1 MSIINLQNMKK
12 TSTDFD
18 KLIAENKQLRE
29 RIMEL
34 EQQSQLSW
42 ILKKKNLGKAD
53 IVPDYGDLSSL
64 NENGLILSSV
74 GKSGLQDIVSDYLDL
89 LETSAAVYERNGDYA
104 LGIFSSGWCKLMD
117 QRSRKLCGTTSNRKA
132 LESGKWLCHDS
143 CWKDASLTC
152 MKKARPVD
160 VACSGGIHLYAVPIK
175 AGNDIV
181 GAINFGYGDPPK
193 DEESLKAL
201 SKKYNTPV
209 NKLKRQAHKY
219 QSRPPFII
227 ELAKHRIQTSA
238 TLIGHIVERKI
249 AESRIWKSEKKLAVT
264 LSSIGDGVIS
274 TDLSGH
280 ITWMNPVAEQL
291 CGWDRHT
298 ALGKPLSEVFRI
310 VHAVTGKKVKNPVK
324 KVLKTGR
331 IVGLADHTRL
341 LAKNGKEYQIA
352 DSASPVKD
360 EQGKTSGVVM
370 VFRDVSEEYHIRE
383 ELKASEERYRAVFEN
398 TGTATCLLE
407 KDGTISLAN
416 GKFAELTGYPLDE
429 IQNKKKWMEF
439 IVPEDLERM
448 RAQHEL
454 RRKNCEQALR
464 EYEFRFIRTDK
475 EVRNIY
481 LYIDMIAGT
490 DKSVASLL
498 DITDRKQ
505 AEDALRES
513 KATVSNKLK
522 AILEPEGDIGTL
534 NLADIIDHEAL
545 QEMMEDFYRFSKTGS
560 AIVDISGKVLV
571 AVGWQD
577 ICTKF
582 HRVHPDT
589 AKNCLESDLSLANE
603 LPAGTFKAYRCKN
616 NMWDMV
622 TPIKVGGKHVGGIYL
637 GQFFFEDEIPDYEL
651 FRRQAR
657 QHGFDETEYLAA
669 LDRVP
674 RWSRETVDSVMVFY
688 AKLAGMISSLS
699 YSTVKLSRNITECK
713 RMEEHLLEKDKMQQL
728 LIHMATELIN
738 IPLEE
743 VDDSI
748 NKMLKKIG
756 ELTNLDRVYIFIHD
770 YNHGITTN
778 THEWCAEGIKPEIDN
793 LQATPFEYF
802 PDFLE
807 KHNKGEHIYIPRIVD
822 MPEDHPMRSILESQ
836 DICSLLLLPMLHQ
849 GCNIG
854 FVGFDSVRKEKIF
867 SEDEISL
874 LKVLALMISN
884 IEEWR
889 KAQEELRNSEERF
902 QKMLALIPDMISIH
916 DPDMNIVYSNWRG
929 YAAVEKSKR
938 KLHTKCYKTYRDL
951 DEICPD
957 CKAKDV
963 FETKQAFQAEVK
975 LPGYRWIDLRVIP
988 VLDKN
993 NEVELVV
1000 EWVRDITDRKTI
1012 ENVQHVVF
1020 QIANDMFFTPKMPE
1034 LIQAIGTCLS
1044 AVVDTSNFYVALYD
1058 AEKDTFY
1065 APYEKDEK
1073 DSIES
1078 WPAEKSAT
1086 GLVLQDKQPVLLK
1099 KQDVL
1104 NLIETGKIIQTG
1116 SVCEAWLGVPLI
1128 QGQEVVGAIVMQSYD
1143 NPDAYDEKSIE
1154 ILEFVSGHISLA
1166 IQRHK
1171 TLEQLVE
1178 AKEKAEESDQ
1188 LKSAF
1193 LANMSHE
1200 IRTPM
1205 NAILGFLEL
1214 LKQPGLEG
1222 GEKDEYIGIVNKSGQ
1237 RLLDTINNIVEA
1249 SKIEAGQM
1257 EVHLE
1262 EVHLEEVMQYHL
1274 DLFRQQ
1280 TNQKGLSLELKQ
1292 HLKGRKAMV
1301 RTDKHKLDGIL
1312 TNLLGNAMKFTK
1324 EGSIEFGNT
1333 LEGHSLVF
1341 YVRDTGMGIPAEKV
1355 DTVFKRFIQADTELT
1370 RAYEG
1375 SGLGLS
1381 IAKAYVNALGG
1392 KVWVESKEGK
1402 GSTFF
1407 FLIPYT
1413 PAKTAERKPEPAVK
1427 QGERIQSG
1435 HTILIAEDDELSYQ
1449 YLEVILDQEG
1459 VTLLRAVDGEET
1471 IRLFKEHPEVSLI
1484 LMDIR
1489 MPGIDGLEVTRQI
1502 RKFNKSVPIIA
1513 QTAYALEGDRER
1525 VLQAGCNE
1533 YLAKP
1538 LNHTELNK
1546 IVNQYLKVKN
1556 V

>member
-1 MSIINLQNMKK
+1 MIINLKKMKK
-12 TSTDFD
+12 PSTDFD

-42 ILKKKNLGKAD
+42 MLKKKNPGKAD

-132 LESGKWLCHDS
+132 LESSKWLCHDS

-160 VACSGGIHLYAVPIK
+160 VACSGGIYLYAVPIK

-193 DEESLKAL
+193 DEKSLKAL

-209 NKLKRQAHKY
+209 NELKRQAHKY

-238 TLIGHIVERKI
+238 TLIGHIVERKM
-249 AESRIWKSEKKLAVT
+249 AESRIQESEKKLAVT

-310 VHAVTGKKVKNPVK
+310 VHAVTGKKAENPVK
-324 KVLKTGR
+324 KVVKTRR
-331 IVGLADHTRL
+331 IVGLANHTRL

-429 IQNKKKWMEF
+429 IQNKKKWKEF

-454 RRKNCEQALR
+454 RRKNREQALR
-464 EYEFRFIRTDK
+464 EYEFRFIRADK

-498 DITDRKQ
+498 DITEQKR
-505 AEDALRES
+505 AEEQL
-513 KATVSNKLK
+513 
-522 AILEPEGDIGTL
+522 I
-534 NLADIIDHEAL
+534 
-545 QEMMEDFYRFSKTGS
+545 
-560 AIVDISGKVLV
+560 
-571 AVGWQD
+571 
-577 ICTKF
+577 
-582 HRVHPDT
+582 
-589 AKNCLESDLSLANE
+589 ESD
-603 LPAGTFKAYRCKN
+603 
-616 NMWDMV
+616 
-622 TPIKVGGKHVGGIYL
+622 
-637 GQFFFEDEIPDYEL
+637 
-651 FRRQAR
+651 
-657 QHGFDETEYLAA
+657 
-669 LDRVP
+669 
-674 RWSRETVDSVMVFY
+674 
-688 AKLAGMISSLS
+688 
-699 YSTVKLSRNITECK
+699 
-713 RMEEHLLEKDKMQQL
+713 
-728 LIHMATELIN
+728 
-738 IPLEE
+738 
-743 VDDSI
+743 
-748 NKMLKKIG
+748 
-756 ELTNLDRVYIFIHD
+756 
-770 YNHGITTN
+770 
-778 THEWCAEGIKPEIDN
+778 
-793 LQATPFEYF
+793 
-802 PDFLE
+802 
-807 KHNKGEHIYIPRIVD
+807 
-822 MPEDHPMRSILESQ
+822 
-836 DICSLLLLPMLHQ
+836 
-849 GCNIG
+849 
-854 FVGFDSVRKEKIF
+854 
-867 SEDEISL
+867 
-874 LKVLALMISN
+874 
-884 IEEWR
+884 
-889 KAQEELRNSEERF
+889 ERF

-916 DPDMNIVYSNWRG
+916 DPDMNVVYSNWRG

-993 NEVELVV
+993 NEVELVI
-1000 EWVRDITDRKTI
+1000 EWVRDITDRKII

-1020 QIANDMFFTPKMPE
+1020 QIANDMFFTLKMPE
-1034 LIQAIGTCLS
+1034 LIQVIGTRLS

-1099 KQDVL
+1099 KQDIL
-1104 NLIETGKIIQTG
+1104 NLIETGKIVQTG

-1128 QGQEVVGAIVMQSYD
+1128 QGRKVVGAIVMQSYD

-1154 ILEFVSGHISLA
+1154 VLEFVSGHIGLA
-1166 IQRHK
+1166 IERHK

-1222 GEKDEYIGIVNKSGQ
+1222 REKDEYIGIVNKSGQ

-1257 EVHLE
+1257 KVHLE
-1262 EVHLEEVMQYHL
+1262 EVNLEEVMQYHL

-1280 TNQKGLSLELKQ
+1280 INQKGLSLELKQ

-1312 TNLLGNAMKFTK
+1312 INLLGNAMKFTK
-1324 EGSIEFGNT
+1324 EGSIEFGNA

-1392 KVWVESKEGK
+1392 KVWVESKEGE

-1459 VTLLRAVDGEET
+1459 VTLLRAGDGEET

-1489 MPGIDGLEVTRQI
+1489 MPGIDGLEATRQI

-1538 LNHTELNK
+1538 LNHIELNK
-1546 IVNQYLKVKN
+1546 IVNQYLKIKN